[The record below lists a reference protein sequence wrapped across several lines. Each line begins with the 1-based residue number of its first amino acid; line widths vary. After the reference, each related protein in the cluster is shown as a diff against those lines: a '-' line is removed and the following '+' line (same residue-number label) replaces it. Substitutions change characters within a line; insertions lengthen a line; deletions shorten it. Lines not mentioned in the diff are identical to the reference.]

1 MIANA
6 SVKIPLGELSL
17 YENNPR
23 TISSTKYES
32 LKKSLDNFG
41 LFQPLTLNFNRK
53 EIISG
58 NQRNRALL
66 EKFPADHLVDCMVPN
81 RELTKKEE
89 ESIVLASNST
99 FGDFDLDVI
108 SNTFELSLGEIQELD
123 LDIKLP
129 EIESLP
135 EFDIEDED
143 APIDS
148 DNKKYKLEIQ
158 LGNEMELRDL
168 YDDLTSKGYMVKEL

>member
-1 MIANA
+1 MIEWQAA
-6 SVKIPLGELSL
+6 KIPLGELNL

-23 TISSTKYES
+23 TISSTKYDS

-66 EKFPADHLVDCMVPN
+66 EKFPSDHLVDCMVPN

-99 FGDFDLDVI
+99 FGVFDLDVI
-108 SNTFELSLGEIQELD
+108 SDTFTLSLDEISELD
-123 LDIKLP
+123 LDIQLP
-129 EIESLP
+129 SIEQMP
-135 EFDIEDED
+135 EFDVDEEQQL
-143 APIDS
+143 S
-148 DNKKYKLEIQ
+148 DDGNKKFKLEVQ
-158 LGNEMELRDL
+158 LGNELDLRDL
-168 YDDLTSKGYMVKEL
+168 YDDLTSKGFMVKEL